1 MQATDI
7 VDALKSFGWEAEIV
21 KPAHIGGVVSVNGNG
36 LFKCV
41 DGRLSDHKDQMRGP
55 KTLGGVYAIAATRGT
70 LDQESLA
77 AIVDEVRAAGYVP
90 SCHGDAGGAMGCGF
104 FKLWSKGELTDLA
117 QPAYNADEGKDTVI
131 KSGGVYETLIGEH
144 KENSVLI
151 NTIPKTTIEPKDAP
165 NMDFIVD
172 AWIAGEFQ
180 LDVGRY
186 LTLAAETVKKLNGP
200 LKAKIIVQ

>member
-1 MQATDI
+1 MKATDI
-7 VDALKSFGWEAEIV
+7 VEALQGLGWEAEIV
-21 KPAHIGGVVSVNGNG
+21 KPADIGGVVSVDSNG

-41 DGRLSDHKDQMRGP
+41 DGRLSDHDHQMRGP

-70 LDQESLA
+70 LDTGSLA
-77 AIVDEVRAAGYVP
+77 TIVDEVRAAGYVP
-90 SCHGDAGGAMGCGF
+90 SCHGDAGGSMGCGF

-117 QPAYNADEGKDTVI
+117 QPHYSAEEGKATVLGA
-131 KSGGVYETLIGEH
+131 GGVYETLIGSH
-144 KENSVLI
+144 QENTVLI
-151 NTIPKTTIEPKDAP
+151 NTIPNTTIEPKDAP
-165 NMDFIVD
+165 NMVFIVD
-172 AWIAGEFQ
+172 AWIAAEFQ